1 MELTWEEVKSIANQL
16 DEVISKNFHDAMWN
30 VVSERDDI
38 GDDYEISDEDVLRI
52 KEQLKRII

>member
-1 MELTWEEVKSIANQL
+1 MELTWEEIKLIANKL
-16 DEVISKNFHDAMWN
+16 DEVIIENFHNAMWN